1 MPLLS
6 SLFKSDLDIP
16 IVIRKGVRTCTKHP
30 LSNFVS
36 YHRLSPSYKAF
47 ITNLILES
55 IPYNIQEALRDP
67 QWRKAIFMK
76 MRSLYKTKTWEV
88 VELLCVKK
96 KKQLA
101 PNGYLPLNTR
111 QMVQL
116 ET

>member
-1 MPLLS
+1 M
-6 SLFKSDLDIP
+6 FKSDLDIP